1 MTSVEGKE
9 LGSGVGVDG
18 DEAALEEAGVG
29 LLRLRQRGRRALEEK
44 VERGGHVCGN
54 RSERDAES
62 SE

>member
-9 LGSGVGVDG
+9 LGSGAGVEG

-44 VERGGHVCGN
+44 VERGGHV
-54 RSERDAES
+54 
-62 SE
+62 